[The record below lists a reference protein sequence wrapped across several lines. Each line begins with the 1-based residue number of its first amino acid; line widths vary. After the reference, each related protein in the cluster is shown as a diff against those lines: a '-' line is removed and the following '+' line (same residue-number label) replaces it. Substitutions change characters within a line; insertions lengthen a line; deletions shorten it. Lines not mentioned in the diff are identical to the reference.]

1 MKVIKKENEPL
12 TEEFLESL
20 IGKYIHVPTNEHVT
34 YDPMDKEFVTVN
46 AWFAGRV
53 AGYEKSVF
61 AYDYREDKFHDEPQ
75 TVYKI
80 LLCDGMAYVI
90 SEEKSLFK
98 ELTEEEFIEMLAE
111 HDAKKASKVILP
123 EGVQ

>member
-34 YDPMDKEFVTVN
+34 YDPMDKEFVKIN
-46 AWFAGRV
+46 AWFAGKV

-61 AYDYREDKFHDEPQ
+61 AYDYREDKFHDLPK
-75 TVYKI
+75 TIYRV

-111 HDAKKASKVILP
+111 HDVKKASKIILP
-123 EGVQ
+123 KGVQ